1 MRNTDLEM
9 APADGSDAFDGQF
22 WYLAQLKP
30 GGFDRA
36 KTNLRRQNFQTFMP
50 VRATSLR
57 RNGRIVP
64 AQKPLFPGYLFAQV
78 LPDQQNW
85 RAINSTYG
93 VARLVSLGQGHPTRV
108 PAGFMID
115 LHHRTDADGHFGA
128 PEDLKPGDRVRIISG
143 PFSRQIAEIEEA
155 DSKDRVILLMELM
168 GRAVRTQVSAHH
180 LETV

>member
-1 MRNTDLEM
+1 MRNIDLEE
-9 APADGSDAFDGQF
+9 APAAESKAFNGRY

-57 RNGRIVP
+57 RNGKIVP
-64 AQKPLFPGYLFAQV
+64 AQKPLFPGYLFTQV
-78 LPDQQNW
+78 LPDRQNW

-93 VARLVSLGQGHPTRV
+93 VARLVSLGQGKPTPV
-108 PAGFMID
+108 PADFMTD
-115 LHHRTDADGHFGA
+115 LFCRTDAEGLLGA

-143 PFSRQIAEIEEA
+143 PFSQQIAEIEAAE
-155 DSKDRVILLMELM
+155 SKDRVILLMALM
-168 GRAVRTQVSAHH
+168 GRAVRTQVSAHQ
-180 LETV
+180 LEAV